1 MDSLPTSS
9 HRPSLRASVEQLQAI
24 VSQLPQF
31 EPETF
36 HYFADGMYCRVVPRP
51 AGIVVIGRVHKKEH
65 FYMLVKGHIKVTTD
79 EGVQELIAPAIL
91 VSQPGTK
98 RAVLSLEDS
107 VCLTVHRTDKIDI
120 TEVEEEIFEE
130 DLTSMFGPGNKLK
143 SLEYTP

>member
-1 MDSLPTSS
+1 
-9 HRPSLRASVEQLQAI
+9 
-24 VSQLPQF
+24 
-31 EPETF
+31 
-36 HYFADGMYCRVVPRP
+36 
-51 AGIVVIGRVHKKEH
+51 
-65 FYMLVKGHIKVTTD
+65 MLVKGHIKVTTD

-130 DLTSMFGPGNKLK
+130 DPTSMFGPGNKLK